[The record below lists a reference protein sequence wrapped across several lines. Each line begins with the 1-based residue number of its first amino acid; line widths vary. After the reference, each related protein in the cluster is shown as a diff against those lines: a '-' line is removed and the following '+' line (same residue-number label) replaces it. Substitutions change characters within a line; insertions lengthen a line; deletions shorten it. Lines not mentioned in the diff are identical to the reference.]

1 MSERDALERI
11 RVELK
16 HKIDMLI
23 DDAIDQI
30 ESRMKMCSLTCS
42 GFTTWKYFEKNEEC
56 HV

>member
-30 ESRMKMCSLTCS
+30 ESRMKMCSLTCR
-42 GFTTWKYFEKNEEC
+42 GFTT
-56 HV
+56 